1 MNRLERYFVASAVVM
16 AMAFGIYFIARSSN
30 ALPASAASGTSTTT
44 PVTARGFY
52 LAVGASAS
60 LGAQPTGIVNH
71 NGRRTPDGYANDLV
85 LLERYQGFA
94 FTLDQVGCPGETVQT
109 ILNTHVADHC
119 YTLPETQMTQAVAF
133 LQANQSSVGVVTVD
147 LGFNNI
153 RLCLWASP
161 VNEACANQA
170 IAAVRVDLPKVL
182 KELKDAAGP
191 NVRFVGLEYNDPFLA
206 RYNNG
211 ASGAAAATAGLFDM
225 DRLNATLDQVYV
237 GAGVAVANVPALFDT
252 DVTTRIAAP
261 GGGVIPENVA
271 QACAMTWM
279 CLPAPFGPD
288 DHPNDAGYA
297 LIAQAIA
304 AVLPK
309 SW

>member
-1 MNRLERYFVASAVVM
+1 VASAVVV
-16 AMAFGIYFIARSSN
+16 SL
-30 ALPASAASGTSTTT
+30 ALGVYLVSRTSDVPSASATQGTTT
-44 PVTARGFY
+44 SVPTTTSGFY
-52 LAVGASAS
+52 LAIGASAS
-60 LGAQPTGIVNH
+60 LGFQPTGIVNH
-71 NGRRTPDGYANDLV
+71 NGRRTSDGYANDLV
-85 LLERYQGFA
+85 LLEAYQGVA
-94 FTLDQVGCPGETVQT
+94 LTLRQIGCPGETVQS
-109 ILNTHVADHC
+109 ILNTRVADHC

-133 LQANQSSVGVVTVD
+133 LRANRSSVGVVTVD

-153 RLCLWASP
+153 RLCLWAAP

-170 IAAVRVDLPKVL
+170 IAAVHVDMPKVL

-206 RYNNG
+206 RYING
-211 ASGAAAATAGLFDM
+211 AAGAAAATVGLVAM
-225 DRLNATLDQVYV
+225 DRLNATLNQVYV
-237 GAGVAVANVPALFDT
+237 AAGVSVANVPALFDT

-279 CLPAPFGPD
+279 CYTAPFGPD
-288 DHPNDAGYA
+288 DHPNDAGYS

>member
-1 MNRLERYFVASAVVM
+1 MNRRVRNVLASAVVVSL
-16 AMAFGIYFIARSSN
+16 AVGVYLVSRTSDV
-30 ALPASAASGTSTTT
+30 LPASAASGTTTSVRT
-44 PVTARGFY
+44 TNSGFY
-52 LAVGASAS
+52 LVVGASAS
-60 LGAQPTGIVNH
+60 LGTQPTGIVNH
-71 NGRRTPDGYANDLV
+71 NGRRTSDGYANDVV
-85 LLERYQGFA
+85 LLESYQGFA
-94 FTLDQVGCPGETVQT
+94 LTLDQIGCPGETVQT

-119 YTLPETQMTQAVAF
+119 YRLPETQMTQAVAF
-133 LQANQSSVGVVTVD
+133 LRANQGAVGVVTVD

-153 RLCLWASP
+153 RMCLWASP

-206 RYNNG
+206 RYING
-211 ASGAAAATAGLFDM
+211 ASGVAAATAGLVAM
-225 DRLNATLDQVYV
+225 DRLNATLVQAYV

-252 DVTTRIAAP
+252 DVTTRIAASD
-261 GGGVIPENVA
+261 GGVIPENVA

-279 CLPAPFGPD
+279 CYSAPFGPD
-288 DHPNDAGYA
+288 DHPNDAGYS
-297 LIAQAIA
+297 LIAQAIV

>member
-1 MNRLERYFVASAVVM
+1 MASAVVV
-16 AMAFGIYFIARSSN
+16 SL
-30 ALPASAASGTSTTT
+30 ALGVYLVSRTSDVPSASATQGTTT
-44 PVTARGFY
+44 SVPTTTSGFY
-52 LAVGASAS
+52 LAIGASAS
-60 LGAQPTGIVNH
+60 LGFQPTGIVNH
-71 NGRRTPDGYANDLV
+71 NGRRTSDGYANDLV
-85 LLERYQGFA
+85 LLEAYQGVA
-94 FTLDQVGCPGETVQT
+94 LTLRQIGCPGETVQS
-109 ILNTHVADHC
+109 ILNTRVADHC

-133 LQANQSSVGVVTVD
+133 LRANRSSVGVVTVD

-153 RLCLWASP
+153 RLCLWAAP

-170 IAAVRVDLPKVL
+170 IAAVHVDMPKVL

-206 RYNNG
+206 RYING
-211 ASGAAAATAGLFDM
+211 AAGAAAATVGLVAM
-225 DRLNATLDQVYV
+225 DRLNATLNQVYV
-237 GAGVAVANVPALFDT
+237 AAGVSVANVPALFDT

-279 CLPAPFGPD
+279 CYTAPFGPD
-288 DHPNDAGYA
+288 DHPNDAGYS